1 MSTGCHYP
9 TDVSDAPWDVLEPL
23 LPKPKWRP
31 GGPGRKP
38 LVLRDVMYGIFSVNK
53 TGGRGRMMPTDLGT
67 GHTLSKS
74 GHTT

>member
-1 MSTGCHYP
+1 MVLSRQTP
-9 TDVSDAPWDVLEPL
+9 TYTHS
-23 LPKPKWRP
+23 RS
-31 GGPGRKP
+31 GRKP